1 MKTPF
6 SLAVLASVL
15 ASVLA
20 AGCATQ
26 GDDAAG
32 RVVRE
37 STVVRDSTNVMEL
50 AIIKKDTETP
60 GGVATY
66 TYGERQHALVP
77 EKEAPPPVRSSFTMP
92 DQLPRAAKPR
102 VINPN
107 MPLEGQLAGTPA
119 RFQPPAPQE
128 TIVRFSVDSSK
139 LTSDAKG
146 RLNGIP
152 ADHDVYDL
160 VGHTDSTGA
169 EGHNLDLAERR
180 ALAVRTYLVGR
191 GIPGE
196 KIITHGL
203 GEFDPVG
210 DNRTAAGRA
219 ANRRVVIKY

>member
-1 MKTPF
+1 MKKPF
-6 SLAVLASVL
+6 SLAVLAS
-15 ASVLA
+15 ALA

-26 GDDAAG
+26 GDNAAG

-37 STVVRDSTNVMEL
+37 PTNVMEL
-50 AIIKKDTETP
+50 ATIRKDAETP
-60 GGVATY
+60 GGVAKY
-66 TYGERQHALVP
+66 VYAERQHALVP

-107 MPLEGQLAGTPA
+107 MPLEAQLVGTPPSA
-119 RFQPPAPQE
+119 QVPSPALQE
-128 TIVRFSVDSSK
+128 MVVRFPFDSSK

-146 RLNGIP
+146 RLNAIP
-152 ADHDVYDL
+152 TDHDVYDL

-169 EGHNLDLAERR
+169 EGYNLDLAERR

-203 GEFDPVG
+203 GEADPVA
-210 DNRTAAGRA
+210 DNKSAAGRA